1 MDRKRTFE
9 KGVWGSGSDKGLLLE
24 GSTSRLKTQ
33 DSVSGYEETMKVAIH
48 QRVRL
53 QCGTDA

>member
-33 DSVSGYEETMKVAIH
+33 DSVSAYEETMKVAIH
-48 QRVRL
+48 QRV
-53 QCGTDA
+53 